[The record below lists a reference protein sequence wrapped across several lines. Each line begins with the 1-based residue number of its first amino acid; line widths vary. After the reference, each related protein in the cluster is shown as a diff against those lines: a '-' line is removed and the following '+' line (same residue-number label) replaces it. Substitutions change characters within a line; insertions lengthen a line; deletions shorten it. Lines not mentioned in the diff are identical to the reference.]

1 MREEVCKSSLRLVSA
16 IVVLNLAFGGFLGLM
31 LIEENGTVTAL
42 TLPMPDPDNVVVQ
55 SADLYIDGSTL
66 DNNTL
71 GIDAN
76 WRVTNNRVC
85 TLVDTNLVFQVDTNH
100 RWTFTVEL
108 GGTLVM
114 INSTITVETSDKG
127 GALFD
132 NYENVNWF
140 NSTNNAKA
148 RFRRMVPFN
157 MLITGVNSNLYM
169 SQGSALKW
177 EGGLTFAA
185 GGNGTISDSVISSP
199 SAPYSTYDWGIVVHI
214 EDTIPSSR
222 WVVFEDSR
230 IEKSPWFQ
238 GIAYVDPDDDGG
250 NPAGTYVMYENHTIT
265 NSEVHLI
272 NTYWDL
278 DYQNDTSPA
287 LNTRLPANNDDNVN
301 HYPWFVNPSHN
312 ALEISSN
319 SKVNFYGLTI
329 DMSETSDAIPPTGS
343 TAINVLDAGS
353 DVTVYRWLAVTPV
366 DSAGVALNGVSVTV
380 TTIKGAPVD
389 AQVNGLIDALYC
401 DPAWDYVDR
410 SPHAMIVDAGASL
423 TGITGTSGKLIFP
436 LASDKITQGGW
447 PNSDQFPDGYNI
459 QATYPAP
466 LETVNALVDFENFP
480 RMFPGDNFVDKKM
493 PAFSFAAPHPEL
505 YPEFIITPPTSE
517 LENVIVN
524 LSIRVWNAI
533 VGPGQDASNVMV
545 QFWDGDPNL
554 NTSTKI
560 GETTIPLITAGT
572 NQTVWMNW
580 LASPAGA
587 HTIYIGVDRNW
598 DSPFLDDL
606 IPEENENNNVITAP
620 ITVLERPDLF
630 INGSYI
636 SFSLGNVVVNGS
648 AFVVNAQVLNIGG
661 STASN
666 VVVNFY
672 DGTASGP
679 GAFIGSDTILSVQ
692 PGSSQFASIGWGPD
706 VGFHYVWVFVDEL
719 PLPDGLIL
727 EKDEGN
733 NVASQSI
740 DVKSRPDLNPTI
752 VFDPNDPQ
760 YEGTEITVQAIVA
773 NSGGWNV
780 TSAVTVKFYKDDLDN
795 LIGTKVIP
803 TNFEGISIHANGG
816 SQTVSVTWT
825 ATYPPA
831 SHTFFV
837 VVDPDGAVDES
848 NEANNMA
855 TDTFIVDPR
864 PNLEITS
871 SDITVT
877 DPYPSDGDNVV
888 INFDIHNTGL
898 SEVTDDFYVRIWLD
912 EVGGSG
918 TLLNE
923 YLEISN
929 ILPGNSIP
937 GSYPWNGVT
946 PAGRHD
952 IWVVVDYNNT
962 VAETSETDNAAAGEI
977 VIFKVP
983 SDLIV
988 NNAAYYPGFS
998 PSPGIVIINGFTSTD
1013 PYDRDGYTLVEE
1025 NGLLIIRDSVFQM
1038 VGQGEDYEFNIV
1050 VKDTGTLTIDE
1061 DSFITTEQY
1070 LVNIY
1075 LFDSATLNIDGS
1087 TIDTKINIIAADN
1100 SEVYITEQS
1109 AIYGN
1114 IFADEATSGVYLR
1127 IVNSTLTN
1135 KLENI
1140 GGGTQVDLWGV
1151 FIAGAP
1157 ASDNTVTVSDS
1168 AIVYIDW
1175 FLTMNIVDVNDAG
1188 IVGAQVMW
1196 YRSPPW
1202 KDTGSQTTGA
1212 SGIAT
1217 FRLRGMNITATSV
1230 VSDIGSY
1237 IVVSDFTSPF
1247 TLITYYPDANV
1258 TLEMTTNKV
1267 KTIKYST
1274 VMPDLDPPIF
1284 VTYQFS
1290 ILSVGDTA
1298 TVTSWVNNTGP
1309 SPANDVYV
1317 VFDDDAPGEG
1327 GWPKTFLNDT
1337 GIGPGESWKIVF
1349 TWIPQMI
1356 GWHNISVYI
1365 DPSNLIIEGNE
1376 SNNFNSTPVFVTPQK
1391 ADLMIE
1397 STDISFTKDPSNP
1410 YGPTENDTITVHA
1423 IISNIGETN
1432 AFPVPELAVAYYIGD
1447 SGGPIT
1453 LIGWG
1458 NISGVSAKQSVA
1470 SSFSWSSTTPPGTYW
1485 IWVQVDPNLLVDET
1499 LEDNNEAGNTVYI
1512 KQYADVT
1519 PVGLEFLV
1527 NDIAQTSVPDTT
1539 LVTLKATVQNLG
1551 ETNAQNVRVTFYD
1564 GLPGIGQQIG
1574 NTQIIPFIL
1583 AISGSETAEVVW
1595 EATVIG
1601 LSQDHNISV
1610 LVSGVEE
1617 NIQDNNEITRTLTVT
1632 LRPILSVEDIDFS
1645 DNSPFEGESF
1655 SIFAE
1660 IMNSGGTAAST
1671 FAIDFWDGDPIIGTL
1686 IGSETLSLGINGT
1699 GKVSVS
1705 WTSPTGGAHD
1715 INVVVDPANIIDEA
1729 NENNNNASEVIVV
1742 YSSTDLIVT
1751 TEPPFANSPYNIGTE
1766 FAPEPLAPQH
1776 RGYTLVEAEGILTM
1790 TYTTFTILQSSNY
1803 QFNIIVRN
1811 NGTFIIEKGSTLI
1824 TNGPL
1829 MRIYLYDDATLMIEE
1844 SLIAS
1849 SIIEIVASGNSQ
1861 IVIDESTV
1869 GSFIKAD
1876 EATANVMLDATNSSL
1891 TQAFSQFGGSSQAT
1905 FTSVITPSVELQG
1918 SAQLT
1923 VYQWLNLYVRDGA
1936 GTGISGSDIN
1946 VSNLFSGIEI
1956 PDSPKT
1962 TGSEGL
1968 ALFKVLTDILT
1979 PTTETSTLSYS
1990 VSAEYLYDT
1999 ILYTGSTSVTFT
2011 SYVDDKNTNFVEAVI
2026 TLSDLKPDLFVDTT
2040 SIRFYKDGLERFTV
2054 GVDEIITINATV
2066 KNVGTAGTTPM
2077 TQVLVRFYHEMKN
2090 GNLMVLGEDVID
2102 TPMDAQTGEGIAT
2115 ILWIPQ
2121 DSEAGDNEEIWITV
2135 DPNNAVAELQESQ
2148 DNTAFTSVNIIRPPD
2163 LAVGAIK
2170 FNIAGFANIDNTTES
2185 ELVTITASIS
2195 NIGTDRQAV
2204 SINVSFYDGF
2214 PDFDGDMKPDSP
2226 LPTGVVQI
2234 GSAIMISNLAQR
2246 TSRTVSVEWDTTG
2259 KQKGHLIYV
2268 YALDS
2273 TAIGYISDQI
2283 LENNNNSESFVVL
2296 PKPDLE
2302 PTALPPQTESIVLL
2316 TSDGSILSGNPQIGQ
2331 RLTLSGTIFNNGQV
2345 YIHAVDV
2352 TFWDGNPDTNGD
2364 LIIDTGATQIGGNV
2378 TISIPPN
2385 SPMNASV
2392 TWDVAEPAGDIRIY
2406 VWVNPSQN
2414 VIESDYANNIDDV
2427 TFTVSFASVE
2437 HDFTVDLKSKYD
2449 VGDTLEIRTWLTFT
2463 DTSTGLP
2470 NQPYTIRILNNNNQ
2484 PYGNPFTGTTDNN
2497 GNIHRDIPV
2506 PTSAGTYHVEI
2517 EIDYGGSILLTSPNF
2532 SVEEEG
2538 GLPLPFEWII
2548 LIIIIAVLVV
2558 IFAGVAMARLG
2569 VGKLVECGECG
2580 AFIHEG
2586 DKKCPKCGAVFETD
2600 TAKCSECGSWIPVDS
2615 KSCPEC
2621 GAIFAGLEKEKKGYI
2636 EKMKVQ
2642 YAEYVDQFRSEAKAD
2657 LGTAFND
2664 EEFMRWWKTS
2674 PKYVGFEDWLSRE
2687 EELKKGRTKNC
2698 PSCNTVNPQS
2708 AAICFKCGTVFR
2720 KKEEAPPELEKP
2732 PGRPPAEVPAKRVA
2746 RPPAERRG
2754 EAPPTVVP
2762 KKVVRPP
2769 EVVPKKVVKKP
2780 PTVVPKKVVKRP
2792 PPEDE

>member
-1 MREEVCKSSLRLVSA
+1 
-16 IVVLNLAFGGFLGLM
+16 
-31 LIEENGTVTAL
+31 
-42 TLPMPDPDNVVVQ
+42 MPP
-55 SADLYIDGSTL
+55 
-66 DNNTL
+66 
-71 GIDAN
+71 
-76 WRVTNNRVC
+76 
-85 TLVDTNLVFQVDTNH
+85 
-100 RWTFTVEL
+100 
-108 GGTLVM
+108 
-114 INSTITVETSDKG
+114 
-127 GALFD
+127 
-132 NYENVNWF
+132 
-140 NSTNNAKA
+140 
-148 RFRRMVPFN
+148 
-157 MLITGVNSNLYM
+157 
-169 SQGSALKW
+169 
-177 EGGLTFAA
+177 
-185 GGNGTISDSVISSP
+185 
-199 SAPYSTYDWGIVVHI
+199 
-214 EDTIPSSR
+214 
-222 WVVFEDSR
+222 
-230 IEKSPWFQ
+230 
-238 GIAYVDPDDDGG
+238 
-250 NPAGTYVMYENHTIT
+250 
-265 NSEVHLI
+265 
-272 NTYWDL
+272 
-278 DYQNDTSPA
+278 
-287 LNTRLPANNDDNVN
+287 
-301 HYPWFVNPSHN
+301 
-312 ALEISSN
+312 
-319 SKVNFYGLTI
+319 
-329 DMSETSDAIPPTGS
+329 
-343 TAINVLDAGS
+343 
-353 DVTVYRWLAVTPV
+353 
-366 DSAGVALNGVSVTV
+366 
-380 TTIKGAPVD
+380 
-389 AQVNGLIDALYC
+389 
-401 DPAWDYVDR
+401 
-410 SPHAMIVDAGASL
+410 
-423 TGITGTSGKLIFP
+423 
-436 LASDKITQGGW
+436 
-447 PNSDQFPDGYNI
+447 
-459 QATYPAP
+459 
-466 LETVNALVDFENFP
+466 
-480 RMFPGDNFVDKKM
+480 
-493 PAFSFAAPHPEL
+493 FSFTAPHPDL
-505 YPEFIITPPTSE
+505 YPEFITVPPTSE
-517 LENVIVN
+517 LENVVVD
-524 LSIRVWNAI
+524 LSIRVWNNPQ
-533 VGPGQDASNVMV
+533 GPPQDASNVQV
-545 QFWDGDPNL
+545 QFWDGNPNL

-560 GETTIPLITAGT
+560 GETTIPLITSGT
-572 NQTVWMNW
+572 NQTVIMNW
-580 LASPAGA
+580 LATPPGA
-587 HTIYIGVDRNW
+587 HTIYVGVDRNW
-598 DSPFLDDL
+598 DSPFLDKI
-606 IPEENENNNVITAP
+606 IPEENENNNVITAA

-636 SFSLGNVVVNGS
+636 SFVPGNVVVNGT
-648 AFVVNAQVLNIGG
+648 AVQVNAQVLNIGG

-672 DGTASGP
+672 EGTAGGP
-679 GAFIGSDTILSVQ
+679 GAFIGSDTINVQ
-692 PGSSQFASIGWGPD
+692 PGSSALATTAWTPN

-752 VFDPNDPQ
+752 TFDPDDPQ
-760 YEGTEITVQAIVA
+760 YEGTVITIQATVA

-780 TSAVTVKFYKDDLDN
+780 TSPVLVIFYKDDLDN
-795 LIGTKVIP
+795 EIGRVIIP
-803 TNFEGISIHANGG
+803 TDFEGISIHANGG
-816 SQTVSVTWT
+816 QTVSVTWT
-825 ATYPPA
+825 AEYPPA
-831 SHTFFV
+831 THDFFV
-837 VVDPDGAVDES
+837 VVDPDDIVDES
-848 NEANNMA
+848 NELNNMA
-855 TDTFIVDPR
+855 TDTFTVDPR

-871 SDITVT
+871 ADITVT
-877 DPYPSDGDNVV
+877 DPYPSEGDNVV
-888 INFDIHNTGL
+888 INFNIRNTGL
-898 SEVTDDFYVRIWLD
+898 SDVTDDFYVRIWLD

-923 YLEISN
+923 YLETTN
-929 ILPGNSIP
+929 IPSAGQIP
-937 GSYPWNGVT
+937 GSFPWNSVS

-952 IWVVVDYNNT
+952 IWIVVDYNNT

-998 PSPGIVIINGFTSTD
+998 PSPGIVIIEGFTSLD

-1025 NGLLIIRDSVFQM
+1025 NGLLIVRDSVFQL

-1050 VKDTGTLTIDE
+1050 VKDTGTLRIEE

-1075 LFDSATLNIDGS
+1075 LFDTAKLYIDGS
-1087 TIDTKINIIAADN
+1087 TTDTKINIIAADN

-1114 IFADEATSGVYLR
+1114 IFANQATSGVYLR
-1127 IVNSTLTN
+1127 IVNSSLTN

-1140 GGGTQVDLWGV
+1140 GGGTLVDLWGV

-1157 ASDNTVTVSDS
+1157 ASENVVTVSDS
-1168 AIVYIDW
+1168 AIVYVEW

-1188 IVGAQVMW
+1188 IVGAQAIW

-1212 SGIAT
+1212 DGTAV

-1237 IVVSDFTSPF
+1237 IVVSDFTSPY
-1247 TLITYYPDANV
+1247 TMMTYYPDANV

-1274 VMPDLDPPIF
+1274 VMPDLDPPLF

-1317 VFDDDAPGEG
+1317 EFDDDAPGEG

-1349 TWIPQMI
+1349 TWIPQVI

-1432 AFPVPELAVAYYIGD
+1432 AFPVPELAVAYYTGD
-1447 SGGPIT
+1447 AVGPIT

-1485 IWVQVDPNLLVDET
+1485 IWVEIDPNFLVDET

-1512 KQYADVT
+1512 KEYADVT

-1527 NDIAQTSVPDTT
+1527 NEIAKISVPDTT
-1539 LVTLKATVQNLG
+1539 LVTLRATVQNLG

-1564 GLPGIGQQIG
+1564 GPPGVGQQIG
-1574 NTQIIPFIL
+1574 PTQIIPFIL

-1595 EATVIG
+1595 KATVIG

-1617 NIQDNNEITRTLTVT
+1617 NIQDNNDFTRTITVT
-1632 LRPILSVEDIDFS
+1632 LRPDLSVEDIDFS
-1645 DNSPFEGESF
+1645 DNSPFEGASF
-1655 SIFAE
+1655 QIFAE
-1660 IMNSGGTAAST
+1660 VMNSGGTAAST
-1671 FAIDFWDGDPIIGTL
+1671 FGIDFWDGEPGIGTL
-1686 IGSETLSLGINGT
+1686 IGSKTLALGINAT
-1699 GKVSVS
+1699 GKVNVT
-1705 WTSPTGGAHD
+1705 WTSPTGGAHE

-1742 YSSTDLIVT
+1742 YSATDLIVS
-1751 TEPPFANSPYNIGTE
+1751 TEPPFSNSPYNIGTE

-1790 TYTTFTILQSSNY
+1790 TYTTFTVLQSSHY

-1811 NGTFIIEKGSTLI
+1811 NGTFILEKGSTLL

-1844 SLIAS
+1844 SLVAS
-1849 SIIEIVASGNSQ
+1849 NIIEIVASGNSK
-1861 IVIDESTV
+1861 IIIDESTV

-1876 EATANVMLDATNSSL
+1876 EASANVMLDATNSSL
-1891 TQAFSQFGGSSQAT
+1891 TQAFSHFGGLSEAT
-1905 FTSVITPSVELQG
+1905 FTNVITPSVQLLG

-1923 VYQWLNLYVRDGA
+1923 VYQWLNVYVRDGA
-1936 GTGISGSDIN
+1936 GTGISGSDVN
-1946 VSNLFSGIEI
+1946 VTNLFSGFEI

-1979 PTTETSTLSYS
+1979 PTTETSTLSFS

-1999 ILYTGSTSVTFT
+1999 ILYTGSTNVTFT
-2011 SYVDDKNTNFVEAVI
+2011 SYVDDKDTNFVDAII

-2040 SIRFYKDGLERFTV
+2040 SIKFYKDGLERFTV
-2054 GVDEIITINATV
+2054 GVDEEITIEATV

-2077 TQVLVRFYHEMKN
+2077 TQVLVRFYHKMN

-2102 TPMDAQTGEGIAT
+2102 TPMAAQTGEGIAT

-2163 LAVGAIK
+2163 LAVGAIR
-2170 FNIAGFANIDNTTES
+2170 FNTAAFANIDNTTES

-2214 PDFDGDMKPDSP
+2214 PDFDGDMKPDPS
-2226 LPTGVVQI
+2226 LPTGVEQI
-2234 GSAIMISNLAQR
+2234 GSTIMISNLAQG
-2246 TSRTVSVEWDTTG
+2246 TSQTVSVEWDTTG

-2273 TAIGYISDQI
+2273 TDVGYISDQI

-2302 PTALPPQTESIVLL
+2302 PKALPPQTESIVLL
-2316 TSDGSILSGNPQIGQ
+2316 TSDGSILPGNPQIGQ
-2331 RLTLSGTIFNNGQV
+2331 RLTLSATIFNNGQV

-2352 TFWDGNPDTNGD
+2352 TFWDGNPQSG
-2364 LIIDTGATQIGGNV
+2364 GTQIGGNV

-2392 TWDVAEPAGDIRIY
+2392 TWDVAEPAGDITIF
-2406 VWVNPSQN
+2406 VLVNPTQD
-2414 VIESDYANNIDDV
+2414 VIESDYDNNDDSV
-2427 TFTVSFASVE
+2427 TFTVSFASVNLQW
-2437 HDFTVDLKSKYD
+2437 TLPVKSKYD
-2449 VGDTLEIRTWLTFT
+2449 AGDTIEVGAWLTFT

-2470 NQPYTIRILNNNNQ
+2470 NQPYTIRILKSNNQ
-2484 PYGNPFTGTTDNN
+2484 VYGNPITGFSDNN
-2497 GNIHRDIPV
+2497 GNIQRDIPA
-2506 PTSAGTYHVEI
+2506 PTSAGNYHVEI
-2517 EIDYGGSILLTSPNF
+2517 QIEYGGTVSLQSQNF
-2532 SVEEEG
+2532 KVQEEGG

-2586 DKKCPKCGAVFETD
+2586 DRKCPKCGAVFETD

-2664 EEFMRWWKTS
+2664 EEFTRWWKTN
-2674 PKYVGFEDWLSRE
+2674 PKYVGFEDWLERE

-2708 AAICFKCGTVFR
+2708 AAICFKCGTVFH
-2720 KKEEAPPELEKP
+2720 KKEEAPAELEKP

-2746 RPPAERRG
+2746 RPPAERGG

-2780 PTVVPKKVVKRP
+2780 PTVVPKKVVRRP